1 MIWRWVG
8 DVVVFENTERLYA
21 SADDA
26 DRSLH
31 AATRSLSRLIG
42 LALAALSV
50 SATAAAAA
58 TYTGTITGVQA
69 HDAPG
74 GSGGYSPGYTIQE
87 TGGQLT
93 YVLADADR
101 VDVTTDAVT
110 DVYGVSLYAANG
122 ALPST
127 LSVGDGSGTVDI
139 ASHRPVEGAWGESVA
154 VDVNG
159 VNLTVAGDANIDS
172 TSDDPVPT
180 SAALGVRVRQA
191 SVTFQG
197 DTDITTYT
205 PGYSQGLWVYQGDV
219 NFNGVTT
226 ILAQARGEST
236 SGVYNSGGGASRI
249 NFGPV
254 TISALAIH
262 PSDNVHGIYNDNQNS
277 KLYVYG
283 DLDLTAVSQ
292 GSTVFGVR
300 NQGYLNVSG
309 NAAFSATGPRSA
321 FGIANTHR
329 TARMDFGGD
338 VDIHVINTSG
348 YVPFGNPTGIGNGY
362 AGTSYIHFAK
372 ALAVDLVA
380 TTEAYAID
388 NVSTLTLAS
397 PTDVATLHAE
407 SSCETCKVFGIRNQ
421 GGAVEFDGGLVVS
434 VAGGDADQ
442 RYAIFNVAAD
452 GRDSTLTTSDGSG
465 MPVQL
470 EGQIVSGAYDGQT
483 TTATTQLALATPD
496 SFLRGRVTGYV
507 GDNYYNAGT
516 TTLHIGAGATW
527 FAPGSSAYASDFGD
541 GSLSLAPQAVLD
553 ISGAA
558 TDTVTIGSSHPNGA
572 SVVLGDRS
580 KLRIHTDVHAASGSP
595 AGQLV
600 LGAGIHALTASGTLL
615 VEATRDPLLDGNDL
629 TDTTAAVLYPA
640 TSSVNVVDVTLVA
653 DGQASLH
660 TVQGVVRQEPVQ
672 IAGNARTADVW
683 PAVEVSA
690 DGKRVVFSG
699 LWVRLYDPDTIFK
712 NGFE

>member
-1 MIWRWVG
+1 MFANAEHLCASPAAAHRRIHTATLCLRWLV
-8 DVVVFENTERLYA
+8 RL
-21 SADDA
+21 
-26 DRSLH
+26 
-31 AATRSLSRLIG
+31 T
-42 LALAALSV
+42 LAALSV
-50 SATAAAAA
+50 GTNPAAAV
-58 TYTGTITGVQA
+58 TYTGTITGVQP
-69 HDAPG
+69 HDEPG

-87 TGGQLT
+87 TDGQLT
-93 YVLADADR
+93 YVLADTDR
-101 VDVTTDAVT
+101 VDVTTDVIA

-139 ASHRPVEGAWGESVA
+139 ASHRPVEGTWGESVA
-154 VDVNG
+154 IDVNG
-159 VNLTVAGDANIDS
+159 TDLTIAGRASIDS
-172 TSDDPVPT
+172 RSDDPVPT

-205 PGYSQGLWVYQGDV
+205 PGYSQGLWVYQGNV
-219 NFNGVTT
+219 SFNGVTT

-236 SGVYNSGGGASRI
+236 SGVYNSGGGASHI

-277 KLYVYG
+277 QLYVDG
-283 DLDLTAVSQ
+283 DLGLTAVSQ

-300 NQGYLNVSG
+300 NQGVLNVSG
-309 NAAFSATGPRSA
+309 NADISATGPRSA

-338 VDIHVINTSG
+338 VQIHVINTSG
-348 YVPFGNPTGIGNGY
+348 YVPFGNPTGVGNGY

-388 NVSTLTLAS
+388 NASTLALAS
-397 PTDVATLHAE
+397 STDVATLRAE
-407 SSCETCKVFGIRNQ
+407 SSCETCTVFGIRNQ
-421 GGAVEFDGGLVVS
+421 GGAVEVDGGLVIS
-434 VAGGDADQ
+434 VLGGDVDQ
-442 RYAIFNVAAD
+442 RYAIFNVASD
-452 GRDSTLTTSDGSG
+452 GRDSTIATSDSNG

-470 EGQIVSGAYDGQT
+470 EGQIVTGAYDGQS
-483 TTATTQLALATPD
+483 TTATTHIALATAD
-496 SFLRGRVTGYV
+496 SFLRGRVTGYA

-516 TTLHIGAGATW
+516 TVLRIGAGATW
-527 FAPGSSAYASDFGD
+527 SPPGGNAYASDLGD
-541 GSLSLAPQAVLD
+541 GSLAVDTEGVLD

-558 TDTVTIGSSHPNGA
+558 TGTVTIDSSHSSGA

-580 KLRIHTDVHAASGSP
+580 KLRISTDVRAASGSP

-600 LGAGIHALTASGTLL
+600 LGAGIHALTASGTLR
-615 VEATRDPLLDGNDL
+615 VEAARDPLLDGSDL
-629 TDTTAAVLYPA
+629 ADTTEAVLYPA
-640 TSSVNVVDVTLVA
+640 TSSVNVVDATLAA
-653 DGQASLH
+653 DGQALLH
-660 TVQGVVRQEPVQ
+660 AAEGVVRQEPVQ
-672 IAGNARTADVW
+672 IAGNARIADVW
-683 PAVEVSA
+683 PAVQVSA
-690 DGKRVVFSG
+690 DGKRVIFSG
-699 LWVRLYDPDTIFK
+699 LWVQLYPADTIFR